1 MANPLGIVHPALKE
15 RMQMMF
21 YPSFCTI
28 EQVTE
33 TQDSFGAV
41 TVTWS
46 TLADHAELRCRLAP
60 NSANE
65 IHDLQGTYVVHS
77 WTIALMGYYPGVTA
91 KMRAVIDDRRYEV
104 ETVQFDGNQKLT
116 RLTVR
121 IVE

>member
-60 NSANE
+60 STSA
-65 IHDLQGTYVVHS
+65 S
-77 WTIALMGYYPGVTA
+77 PVTSA
-91 KMRAVIDDRRYEV
+91 PSTAIRPRTSPRCAASAW
-104 ETVQFDGNQKLT
+104 
-116 RLTVR
+116 
-121 IVE
+121 